1 MVGGDCDGVTVNIS
15 WLIRTGIN
23 YNQAKPEMN
32 TKLIKTVAIT
42 ERNIKLS
49 IDYPN
54 RLHPQSLCSKPLPYH
69 SLTQPQRRKGKVS
82 RNIHTYSSEK
92 YGAPITHKFS

>member
-54 RLHPQSLCSKPLPYH
+54 RLHPQSLCSQAFLTTH
-69 SLTQPQRRKGKVS
+69 SLNLEEEEKS
-82 RNIHTYSSEK
+82 LAIYIHTLQKSM
-92 YGAPITHKFS
+92 GHRITHKFS

>member
-49 IDYPN
+49 IDYPS
-54 RLHPQSLCSKPLPYH
+54 RLHPQTLRSKPLPYH
-69 SLTQPQRRKGKVS
+69 SLT
-82 RNIHTYSSEK
+82 
-92 YGAPITHKFS
+92 